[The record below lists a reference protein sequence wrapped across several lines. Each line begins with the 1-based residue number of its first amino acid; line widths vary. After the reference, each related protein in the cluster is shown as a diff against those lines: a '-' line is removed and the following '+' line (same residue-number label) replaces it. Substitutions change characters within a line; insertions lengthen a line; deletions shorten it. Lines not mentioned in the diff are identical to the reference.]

1 MDTGTM
7 LREQYPSQLRFKE
20 GFTMNLS
27 RTWRLWL
34 LLVVPI
40 LATVALAA
48 TPAKTPDTFQSHLEK
63 GNELLLAGN
72 LDDARTE
79 YERAVELDPKS
90 PIGYNNLGIVYRR
103 QKLDFLAIGQFKRAL
118 EIEPRY
124 YKAANNMGNCFY
136 STGEYEEAIKNYK
149 DALKIR
155 PSFAEAYYNLAL
167 CYEKQ
172 GKNPEAMDS
181 WRKFLKLQ
189 AGGEN
194 VDIAED
200 HLAQLMSGKNPEG
213 MQSPK
218 PQETPGTTPEPSPEP
233 TPAPAPEGTQ
243 PQ

>member
-1 MDTGTM
+1 
-7 LREQYPSQLRFKE
+7 
-20 GFTMNLS
+20 MNLS

-48 TPAKTPDTFQSHLEK
+48 TPAPPPDTFQAHLEK

-72 LDDARTE
+72 LDDARSE

-103 QKLDFLAIGQFKRAL
+103 QKLDYLAIGQFKRAL

-124 YKAANNMGNCFY
+124 YKAYNNMGNCY
-136 STGEYEEAIKNYK
+136 YATAEYDEAIKQYRE
-149 DALKIR
+149 ALKVR

-181 WRKFLKLQ
+181 WRKFLRLQ
-189 AGGEN
+189 MGGEN

-200 HLAQLMSGKNPEG
+200 HLAQLMAGKNPEG

-218 PQETPGTTPEPSPEP
+218 PQETPGTTQEP
-233 TPAPAPEGTQ
+233 TPAPEGSQ